1 MEFAELCIARSE
13 AAGEQWCAA
22 LARWTQA
29 LVVWRSGRRSKVK
42 TYARDVLRLKQPFG
56 DRLGMAMSM
65 EMLAWAAAD
74 EGRHDH
80 AAVLLGAADAAL
92 ESVGGS
98 LFNHLLED
106 HDACVEQTRA
116 ELGEESYARSFREG
130 ADLSFDEAVSLA
142 LGRRRPEGADG
153 DGTAAP
159 VSAVRLTKRET
170 EIAGLVADGLT
181 NREIAERLFMS
192 QRTAEGHVARIL
204 RKLGF
209 TTREQI
215 KAWVAEY
222 QRPV

>member
-1 MEFAELCIARSE
+1 M
-13 AAGEQWCAA
+13 G
-22 LARWTQA
+22 
-29 LVVWRSGRRSKVK
+29 
-42 TYARDVLRLKQPFG
+42 
-56 DRLGMAMSM
+56 
-65 EMLAWAAAD
+65 
-74 EGRHDH
+74 
-80 AAVLLGAADAAL
+80 AVAAAL

-98 LFNHLLED
+98 LFNHLIAD
-106 HDACVEQTRA
+106 HDACVEHTRA

-142 LGRRRPEGADG
+142 LGRRRSEGVDG
-153 DGTAAP
+153 DGAAAP